1 MLGIII
7 TGTGV
12 LMGFAAILFFFK
24 KGHDWGLSI
33 SSVFTLV
40 MSIAFVI
47 KLNDKCEKYKY
58 TLYELK
64 LSDNTIV
71 RDSLCNEKEYFYDKK
86 GTQYYKTSIVYSK
99 KINTKKL

>member
-12 LMGFAAILFFFK
+12 LIGFAAILFFFRE
-24 KGHDWGLSI
+24 GHDWGLSI
-33 SSVFTLV
+33 SFIFTLV
-40 MSIAFVI
+40 ISIVFAV
-47 KLNDKCEKYKY
+47 KLNDKCEKEKY

-64 LSDNTIV
+64 LSDNTII

-86 GTQYYKTSIVYSK
+86 GTEYYKTNIIYSK
-99 KINTKKL
+99 KINTKNL